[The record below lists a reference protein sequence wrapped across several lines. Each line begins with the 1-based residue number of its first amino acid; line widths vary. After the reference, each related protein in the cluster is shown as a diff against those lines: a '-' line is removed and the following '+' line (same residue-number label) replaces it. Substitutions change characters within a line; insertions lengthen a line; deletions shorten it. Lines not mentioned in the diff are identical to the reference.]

1 MSVNVDVLATDH
13 DFEETPIWSPFLD
26 KQDLEVLAEAL
37 DFYLEALEPRDP
49 MVISVTSLIRHLR
62 INWPFTVRMGE
73 LFEKRLAKER
83 KNATRNRI

>member
-1 MSVNVDVLATDH
+1 MSVNVDVIAIDH

-26 KQDLEVLAEAL
+26 QTDLEVLAEAL
-37 DFYLEALEPRDP
+37 DFYLESLDGRDP
-49 MVISVTSLIRHLR
+49 IVDSVVSLIRHLR
-62 INWPFTVRMGE
+62 VNWPFMVRMGV